1 MDPKGI
7 DTMAVREYIKLGLKL
22 TQDEDNS
29 RAHLNYFKTTA
40 SGHALTVLHHY

>member
-7 DTMAVREYIKLGLKL
+7 DTMAIREYISLGLKH

-29 RAHLNYFKTTA
+29 SAHLNYFKTTA
-40 SGHALTVLHHY
+40 LGHALTVLNHY